1 MVTVRSKSELENAL
15 KSGANTII
23 CKGPIAQEIIK
34 KVKRKKIAKKIGIT
48 AAIAGI
54 ALAPFTGGASLGVTA
69 MGLTVGTLT
78 ISTAEIIAILA
89 FSIGMT
95 AILKGYKNIKIGPN
109 GDVTLS
115 KD

>member
-1 MVTVRSKSELENAL
+1 M
-15 KSGANTII
+15 
-23 CKGPIAQEIIK
+23 K
-34 KVKRKKIAKKIGIT
+34 KVLVIAGPTGCGKTDLSVKIAKKIGIT

-78 ISTAEIIAILA
+78 ISTAELIAILA